1 MEKRRYLSLLSKQ
14 LVLFA
19 FIFSFGF
26 SGLSASVLEDAVDAA
41 GAKLSNIFAA
51 TLEDAATDLVNQ
63 LYEKKISEKSKFEMV
78 LEIVNF
84 DSRQLDR
91 EGREIQS
98 AIYSALQNRFAEA
111 KIILISE
118 SLAGVSARTLK
129 LSGTYR
135 FRGKIIELELKA
147 IDSTT
152 STLIA
157 KANAS
162 YKNTKAV
169 EKDLVLV
176 LPIDAPSFSKKQAEI
191 FSKVFRVELSR
202 TQAFDMI
209 SSDAFDRADAEKIQ
223 EEYKCS
229 KEECGT
235 IIAEQLNANLVI
247 STTYYKIEESNYYL
261 TGSLKNIKTGE
272 TLVEELVEHDGNIGT
287 LKMALGN
294 LACLLSRTCGKEV
307 PEPEVVS
314 RPIAEP
320 DPEPK
325 PDSKQEEQLDSWFVL
340 GIPTNYSID
349 VGKTTRNG
357 DTTDWSESAKE
368 VDDVSGFKI
377 RWVPEGKR
385 GDFRFHLELITISAT
400 LKNSDESLEHSALN
414 IGWSTTDSFIFGL
427 GLGWVYHSDISCAS
441 CDTTTPGSG
450 SNVYL
455 EVGYR
460 GSEFG
465 ILFSFYSM
473 DGSASDSSVRKRN
486 YYEYTSYES
495 VDVDYEWSA
504 GATTVALVFI
514 F

>member
-1 MEKRRYLSLLSKQ
+1 MGKKRYLSLLTKQ

-307 PEPEVVS
+307 PEPEAVS

-325 PDSKQEEQLDSWFVL
+325 PEPQKEPEAEPTKEKDTRFFL
-340 GIPTNYSID
+340 GVPTSYSISS
-349 VGKTTRNG
+349 GKTKRDFG
-357 DTTDWSESAKE
+357 DEQKWSDKITDIDE
-368 VDDVSGFKI
+368 VSGWKI
-377 RWVPEGKR
+377 RWVPR
-385 GDFRFHLELITISAT
+385 GERDDFRFHLEVMTIDAT
-400 LKNSDESLEHSALN
+400 QKTDDPDPLVYHHTVFNM
-414 IGWSTTDSFIFGL
+414 GWGTTEGLIFGF
-427 GLGWVYHSDISCAS
+427 GFGYVYSNIL
-441 CDTTTPGSG
+441 CDKCNIDSGSG
-450 SNVYL
+450 FDYYL
-455 EVGYR
+455 DIGY
-460 GSEFG
+460 STSKFG
-465 ILFSFYSM
+465 IAASFYWI
-473 DGSASDSSVRKRN
+473 DGSASDSSTETGNVSSK
-486 YYEYTSYES
+486 
-495 VDVDYEWSA
+495 DYEWKARA
-504 GATTVALVFI
+504 GTISLIIGF
-514 F
+514 